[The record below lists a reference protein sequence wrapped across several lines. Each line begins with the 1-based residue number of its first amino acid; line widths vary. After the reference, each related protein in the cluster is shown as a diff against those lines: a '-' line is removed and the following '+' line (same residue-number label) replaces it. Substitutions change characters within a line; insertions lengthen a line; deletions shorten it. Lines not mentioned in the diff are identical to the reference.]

1 MTIARTIFTAAFVVL
16 AAAAVSG
23 QTDDNAGP
31 IKSSPAYAEVL
42 LRKTEL
48 QAELES
54 ALADYTEANP
64 KMLDLRF
71 ELAALNKSLERIYAV
86 KPSETG
92 KLTLALGKLLVKK
105 AALDT
110 DLNRLQ
116 RSYAKDNVEVKRA
129 KRKVEIFEASINEV
143 LR

>member
-1 MTIARTIFTAAFVVL
+1 MRTITPIIVAVFLLMAASV
-16 AAAAVSG
+16 ASA

-31 IKSSPAYAEVL
+31 IKSSAAYAEVL

-48 QAELES
+48 QADLES
-54 ALADYTEANP
+54 VLADYTEANP

-105 AALDT
+105 AALET

-129 KRKVEIFEASINEV
+129 KRKVEVFETSINEV